1 MTGNPKES
9 DWKRY
14 RGMVADLRER
24 YLKEKNQELADML
37 TSSDKTPTERFWD
50 SLERMKIVPRHFADM
65 TESRRDIG
73 PERILQDCLDPHSRS
88 NMFMSMMFMLRY
100 GMLKEEDLEG
110 FSEELQHDL
119 TSILR

>member
-1 MTGNPKES
+1 MTGKPKES

-14 RGMVADLRER
+14 RDMVSDLRER
-24 YLKEKNQELADML
+24 YLKEKNQELAEML

-50 SLERMKIVPRHFADM
+50 TLERMKK
-65 TESRRDIG
+65 EG
-73 PERILQDCLDPHSRS
+73 KILQDCLDPHSRS
-88 NMFMSMMFMLRY
+88 NMFMSMMLMLRY

-110 FSEELQHDL
+110 FSEELHHDL